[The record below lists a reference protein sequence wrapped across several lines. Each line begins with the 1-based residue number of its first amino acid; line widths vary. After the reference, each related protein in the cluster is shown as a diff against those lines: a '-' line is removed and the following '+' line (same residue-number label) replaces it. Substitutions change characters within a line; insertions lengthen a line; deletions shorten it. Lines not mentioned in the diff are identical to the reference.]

1 MAHSSSANFARKSAM
16 TNPASVHTRLGLP
29 IRSRIIL
36 AAGEFTPG
44 DGMRMAAWA
53 FGILK
58 YVASG

>member
-1 MAHSSSANFARKSAM
+1 M